1 MFDDL
6 EPQKKSTNSIVL
18 GADLSTFSVEDI
30 DELIEKLNH
39 EIERLK
45 EERGQKTSSLD
56 AAQAFF
62 KS

>member
-6 EPQKKSTNSIVL
+6 EPQKKSTHSIVL

-30 DELIEKLNH
+30 DELIDKLSL
-39 EIERLK
+39 EIDRLK
-45 EERGQKTSSLD
+45 EERSQKTSSLD